1 MGQGV
6 LVVVLLMLC
15 FVKVC
20 RCKVGINRIIKTN
33 RSTAGDDRNRRNRR
47 FRGRR
52 WNGLGL
58 VVQRVKVFEL
68 KAGVG
73 RVQVDEVVAVSGG
86 GGGFFEGW

>member
-33 RSTAGDDRNRRNRR
+33 RSTAGDDRNRR
-47 FRGRR
+47 FRGRRR

-73 RVQVDEVVAVSGG
+73 RVQVDEIVAVS